1 MTTDAGPNAADLID
15 CGVVDYGDHQR
26 PTRCAVPI
34 KGIAVP
40 LRVVAIMAVGR
51 MQADVKPFADGVGL
65 AALFFR
71 KHVTA

>member
-1 MTTDAGPNAADLID
+1 LIAASLIMATTRDLPGVPN
-15 CGVVDYGDHQR
+15 
-26 PTRCAVPI
+26 AVPI